1 MQVGDLG
8 KFPSDYSKNFSN
20 RMFCVVS
27 IDQYHDT
34 VKIAMFDNGVVWL
47 FDTHELQYCATEIK
61 PDKKCP

>member
-1 MQVGDLG
+1 MKVGDLG

-27 IDQYHDT
+27 IDSYNDN
-34 VKIAMFDNGVVWL
+34 VKIAMFDTGVTWL
-47 FDTHELQYCATEIK
+47 FDTHEIQYYATLVK